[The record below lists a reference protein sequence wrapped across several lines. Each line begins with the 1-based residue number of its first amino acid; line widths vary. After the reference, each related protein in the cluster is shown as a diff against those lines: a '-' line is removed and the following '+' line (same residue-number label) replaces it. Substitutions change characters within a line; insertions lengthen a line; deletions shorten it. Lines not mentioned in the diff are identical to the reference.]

1 MSRSLRHPTHPACA
15 SRNGESG
22 RWTHQPRRPTDP
34 SYPTS
39 RDPSPIPCHLASRP
53 SCRTH
58 HHLGP
63 AWPPDHQVP
72 PESLKQGQELAI
84 PTSAAVAV
92 SAPVMTLAHSGVGET
107 ETWWVSPTTGTGTLT
122 CANTKHLLA
131 SPHTPTTTM
140 PTPLT
145 LAEPRL
151 PWELFLLQVPRCPG
165 SPLCVGP
172 SQGGT
177 GA

>member
-1 MSRSLRHPTHPACA
+1 MSRSLRHPTHPACVCLW
-15 SRNGESG
+15 RNGESG

-53 SCRTH
+53 SCRTDH

-92 SAPVMTLAHSGVGET
+92 SAPVMTLAHSCSGGGET
-107 ETWWVSPTTGTGTLT
+107 ETWWVRPTTGTGTLT

-131 SPHTPTTTM
+131 SPAHSHHHNADSTHSGRAKAALGTIP
-140 PTPLT
+140 PPG
-145 LAEPRL
+145 AQGA
-151 PWELFLLQVPRCPG
+151 QVPR
-165 SPLCVGP
+165 
-172 SQGGT
+172 
-177 GA
+177 

>member
-1 MSRSLRHPTHPACA
+1 MSRSLRHPTHPACVCLW
-15 SRNGESG
+15 RNGESG

-53 SCRTH
+53 SCRTDH

-92 SAPVMTLAHSGVGET
+92 SAPVMTLALVLVRQKPGGLVPRLALARSLV
-107 ETWWVSPTTGTGTLT
+107 PTR
-122 CANTKHLLA
+122 NTFLPPL
-131 SPHTPTTTM
+131 HTHTTTM

-151 PWELFLLQVPRCPG
+151 PWELFLLQVPREPKCPG
-165 SPLCVGP
+165 D
-172 SQGGT
+172 
-177 GA
+177 